1 MKSPF
6 KRSVLDLEI
15 DRVIA
20 KMSKMDPNS
29 EDYQK
34 SANSLKTLCDAKA
47 IKAKASVS
55 PDTWVLVG
63 ANLIGIVAILNF
75 ERTGI
80 VVSKAVNFVLKKGA

>member
-1 MKSPF
+1 MKTPF
-6 KRSVLDLEI
+6 KRSLLDLEI
-15 DRVIA
+15 DRVIE
-20 KMSKMDPNS
+20 KMSKIPPDS
-29 EDYQK
+29 EDYLK
-34 SANSLKTLCDAKA
+34 AATSLKTLCDAKA

-63 ANLIGIVAILNF
+63 ANLLGIVAILNF